1 MEGWFP
7 KTSCRRQAPVA
18 QAQRRRAARP
28 PGGKRAP
35 MVEGCHQ
42 GWRRR
47 QVSESLESGVPQ
59 NQLSGRAVGWEAK
72 QAEGHSNAPK
82 SLSDNSNKASAV
94 RGWCGVGY
102 FF

>member
-1 MEGWFP
+1 M
-7 KTSCRRQAPVA
+7 
-18 QAQRRRAARP
+18 
-28 PGGKRAP
+28 
-35 MVEGCHQ
+35 
-42 GWRRR
+42 
-47 QVSESLESGVPQ
+47 SESLESGVPQ
-59 NQLSGRAVGWEAK
+59 NQLSERAVGWEAK